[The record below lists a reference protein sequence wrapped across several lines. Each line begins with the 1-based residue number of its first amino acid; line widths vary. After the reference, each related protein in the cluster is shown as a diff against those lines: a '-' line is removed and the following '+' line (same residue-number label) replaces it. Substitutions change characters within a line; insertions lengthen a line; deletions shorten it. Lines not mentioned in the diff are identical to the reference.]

1 MNFPFVDLKAQYNA
15 YKDEID
21 GAIADVLGSSS
32 FIGGAKLAEF
42 EANLARY
49 VGVKHAIGCSSGTS
63 SLLLALLALGVGD
76 GDEVIVPSF
85 TFIAT
90 AEMVSLLKARP
101 VFADI
106 NLTDYN
112 IDISSVER
120 LVTPRTKAII
130 AVSIFGQMPDL
141 WALNEFC
148 KSKNITLIEDG
159 AQSFGATQLVNA
171 ATQGVSSSSQNLT
184 NSTSQGA
191 NLANF
196 SSQSAANSNG
206 GGLLKKSCSVATISC
221 TSFFPSKPLG
231 AYGDAGA
238 VFTDDDAL
246 AQKIR
251 IFLNHGQTERYKHK
265 FIGINGRLDSIQA
278 AILGVKL
285 RHLDDELAQRRRV
298 AQIYDESLKNAILPR
313 VKANFTSVYAQY
325 SVRVENRA
333 ELVARLS
340 AQGVPSAIHYP
351 LGLHLQE
358 SFAKLGYKVGS
369 LPNTELVSSQILSL
383 PMSAFLQKEQQEQV
397 IRAFE

>member
-15 YKDEID
+15 YKDEINT
-21 GAIADVLGSSS
+21 AIADVLASTA
-32 FIGGAKLAEF
+32 FIGGAKLDEF

-63 SLLLALLALGVGD
+63 SLLLALLALGIGD

-106 NLTDYN
+106 NLVDYN
-112 IDISSVER
+112 LDVASVES
-120 LVTPRTKAII
+120 LVTPRTKAVI

-148 KSKNITLIEDG
+148 KGKNIALIEDG
-159 AQSFGATQLVNA
+159 AQSFGASQLVNEA
-171 ATQGVSSSSQNLT
+171 
-184 NSTSQGA
+184 
-191 NLANF
+191 
-196 SSQSAANSNG
+196 SNG
-206 GGLLKKSCSVATISC
+206 VASTTQMGGGTLKKSCSIAKISC

-238 VFTDDDAL
+238 VFTNDDEL
-246 AQKIR
+246 AKKIR
-251 IFLNHGQTERYKHK
+251 IYLNHGQTSRYKHQ
-265 FIGINGRLDSIQA
+265 FIGINGRLDSLQA
-278 AILGVKL
+278 AILNVKL
-285 RHLDDELAQRRRV
+285 RHLDDELAQRQRV
-298 AQIYDESLKNAILPR
+298 AKIYDESLKNAILPQ
-313 VKANFTSVYAQY
+313 VKRNFTSVYAQY
-325 SVRVENRA
+325 SVRVENR
-333 ELVARLS
+333 EKLVERLS

-351 LGLHLQE
+351 LGLHLQTA
-358 SFAKLGYKVGS
+358 FAKLGYKAGS

-383 PMSAFLQKEQQEQV
+383 PMSAFLKSSEQEQV